1 MFKTKQG
8 RNKGKGNCRKEIKE
22 KIAYGRTKVNIYWGR
37 KKQKEQSKKEDKYMV
52 RLRNKRTKREKK
64 DKMLKDKQKSNIN
77 NCNRN
82 MN

>member
-22 KIAYGRTKVNIYWGR
+22 KIDYGRTK
-37 KKQKEQSKKEDKYMV
+37 SKYKLGEEKAEGTVKYMV